1 LFFFFFCDGPIK
13 DAHHK
18 RKKKIELWGVP
29 QTNSYGSQI
38 YFENN
43 ITTIDFEPLVW
54 LEMKLWYSLL
64 RISSLVV
71 RTGPHFD
78 GLYIIAQ
85 KRRMSATFRIK
96 VRAQT
101 KDDLWISLMCEGVF
115 MSTFSMLYG
124 YIFFD
129 IYS

>member
-1 LFFFFFCDGPIK
+1 
-13 DAHHK
+13 
-18 RKKKIELWGVP
+18 
-29 QTNSYGSQI
+29 
-38 YFENN
+38 
-43 ITTIDFEPLVW
+43 
-54 LEMKLWYSLL
+54 M
-64 RISSLVV
+64 